1 MFAGSMHT
9 AIADW
14 FRRCCRHQGQ
24 QFADSGTEAVP
35 YLRFW
40 QGLRPDQGLQPT
52 QCGYDAVPCHNR
64 RMAGER
70 LWRIYSCSNL
80 LRHNGPLL
88 LHRAQLLPSRQTLQE
103 EQTPE
108 DRRILERMQPR
119 QVQEIIPG
127 QERLIRKNRVL
138 VWWQLFDAKRRK
150 WAPRRL
156 EKHHRNSIW
165 TRDSKE
171 KYYSFWTELQ

>member
-1 MFAGSMHT
+1 
-9 AIADW
+9 
-14 FRRCCRHQGQ
+14 
-24 QFADSGTEAVP
+24 
-35 YLRFW
+35 
-40 QGLRPDQGLQPT
+40 
-52 QCGYDAVPCHNR
+52 
-64 RMAGER
+64 MAGER

-138 VWWQLFDAKRRK
+138 V
-150 WAPRRL
+150 
-156 EKHHRNSIW
+156 
-165 TRDSKE
+165 
-171 KYYSFWTELQ
+171 